1 MMKLVGYSMKL
12 LAQLRLQL
20 KLRNQSLV
28 WLDFLLFL
36 NQKLKN
42 LNHPLG
48 LAQVT
53 QLCRCQCQLL
63 ALQLQLLPQ
72 RR

>member
-1 MMKLVGYSMKL
+1 MKQ

-20 KLRNQSLV
+20 KLKNQSLV

-42 LNHPLG
+42 LNHLLG

-53 QLCRCQCQLL
+53 QQCRCRCQLL